1 MQCRE
6 VLPPGVSI
14 FLRNIDEKTGAPSH
28 AQKWVFKGCID
39 PWGLKATKNTDNN
52 YICRLLQSAFFML
65 IFTILFEFLLF
76 QKGGDIMAKDGT
88 NRGGARPGAGRPR
101 KALTEKIAE
110 GKTAEVM
117 MQPADTPS
125 AETPPVR
132 EFMQELQRDGTKLL
146 ADEVYTETYQWL
158 KERSCEKI
166 VSRQLVEQYAMSIS
180 RWIHCEQIVT
190 KYGYISKH
198 PTTGAAIASP
208 YVAMSQNYMKQAN
221 QIWNQIFQIVRENCS
236 VEFQGNPNEDMMEKL
251 LRSRK

>member
-1 MQCRE
+1 
-6 VLPPGVSI
+6 
-14 FLRNIDEKTGAPSH
+14 
-28 AQKWVFKGCID
+28 
-39 PWGLKATKNTDNN
+39 
-52 YICRLLQSAFFML
+52 
-65 IFTILFEFLLF
+65 
-76 QKGGDIMAKDGT
+76 MARDGT

-110 GKTAEVM
+110 GKSAEVM
-117 MQPADTPS
+117 MQPADIES
-125 AETPPVR
+125 AETPP
-132 EFMQELQRDGTKLL
+132 
-146 ADEVYTETYQWL
+146 VYTETYQWL

-236 VEFQGNPNEDMMEKL
+236 VEFQSNPQEDMMEKL

>member
-1 MQCRE
+1 
-6 VLPPGVSI
+6 
-14 FLRNIDEKTGAPSH
+14 
-28 AQKWVFKGCID
+28 
-39 PWGLKATKNTDNN
+39 
-52 YICRLLQSAFFML
+52 
-65 IFTILFEFLLF
+65 
-76 QKGGDIMAKDGT
+76 MAKDGT

-101 KALTEKIAE
+101 KALAEKIAE
-110 GKTAEVM
+110 GKTTEVM
-117 MQPADTPS
+117 MQPADIES
-125 AETPPVR
+125 AAPPPVR
-132 EFMQELQRDGTKLL
+132 DFMKELQRDGTKLL
-146 ADEVYTETYQWL
+146 ADDVYTETYQWL

-236 VEFQGNPNEDMMEKL
+236 VEFQGNPQEDMMEKL

>member
-1 MQCRE
+1 
-6 VLPPGVSI
+6 
-14 FLRNIDEKTGAPSH
+14 
-28 AQKWVFKGCID
+28 
-39 PWGLKATKNTDNN
+39 
-52 YICRLLQSAFFML
+52 
-65 IFTILFEFLLF
+65 
-76 QKGGDIMAKDGT
+76 MAKDGT

-101 KALTEKIAE
+101 KALAEKIAE

-117 MQPADTPS
+117 MQPANIES

-132 EFMQELQRDGTKLL
+132 NFMKELQRDGTKLL
-146 ADEVYTETYQWL
+146 ADDVYTETYQWL

-221 QIWNQIFQIVRENCS
+221 QGQIRDS
-236 VEFQGNPNEDMMEKL
+236 VTLPSQQQANHRPS
-251 LRSRK
+251 LRPMPYDCRQEYMPFSVPL

>member
-1 MQCRE
+1 
-6 VLPPGVSI
+6 
-14 FLRNIDEKTGAPSH
+14 
-28 AQKWVFKGCID
+28 
-39 PWGLKATKNTDNN
+39 
-52 YICRLLQSAFFML
+52 
-65 IFTILFEFLLF
+65 
-76 QKGGDIMAKDGT
+76 MAKDGT

-101 KALTEKIAE
+101 KALKEKIAE
-110 GKTAEVM
+110 GKSAEVM
-117 MQPADTPS
+117 MQPADMES

-132 EFMQELQRDGTKLL
+132 DFMKELQRDGTKLL
-146 ADEVYTETYQWL
+146 ADDVYTETYQWL

-236 VEFQGNPNEDMMEKL
+236 VEFQGNPQEDMMEKL

>member
-1 MQCRE
+1 
-6 VLPPGVSI
+6 
-14 FLRNIDEKTGAPSH
+14 
-28 AQKWVFKGCID
+28 
-39 PWGLKATKNTDNN
+39 
-52 YICRLLQSAFFML
+52 
-65 IFTILFEFLLF
+65 
-76 QKGGDIMAKDGT
+76 MAKDGT
-88 NRGGARPGAGRPR
+88 NRGGARAGAGRPR
-101 KALTEKIAE
+101 KSLTEKVAE
-110 GKTAEVM
+110 GKSAEVM
-117 MQPADTPS
+117 MQPAEI
-125 AETPPVR
+125 ETADVPPVR

-158 KERSCEKI
+158 K
-166 VSRQLVEQYAMSIS
+166 EQYAMSIS

>member
-1 MQCRE
+1 
-6 VLPPGVSI
+6 
-14 FLRNIDEKTGAPSH
+14 
-28 AQKWVFKGCID
+28 
-39 PWGLKATKNTDNN
+39 
-52 YICRLLQSAFFML
+52 
-65 IFTILFEFLLF
+65 
-76 QKGGDIMAKDGT
+76 MAKDGT

-110 GKTAEVM
+110 GKSAEVM
-117 MQPADTPS
+117 MQPADIES

-132 EFMQELQRDGTKLL
+132 DFMKELQRDGTKLL
-146 ADEVYTETYQWL
+146 ADEVYTETYEWL

-236 VEFQGNPNEDMMEKL
+236 VEFQGNPQEDMMEKL
-251 LRSRK
+251 LRSRKRVFMKADNSFWRELKQQRNNMTKQQYRTIKGQAVKGNMDAARRGMLRIQQRRNHR

>member
-1 MQCRE
+1 
-6 VLPPGVSI
+6 
-14 FLRNIDEKTGAPSH
+14 
-28 AQKWVFKGCID
+28 
-39 PWGLKATKNTDNN
+39 
-52 YICRLLQSAFFML
+52 
-65 IFTILFEFLLF
+65 
-76 QKGGDIMAKDGT
+76 MAKDGT

-110 GKTAEVM
+110 GKSAEVM
-117 MQPADTPS
+117 MQPADIES

-132 EFMQELQRDGTKLL
+132 DFMKEIQRDGTKLL
-146 ADEVYTETYQWL
+146 ADDVYTETYQWL

-236 VEFQGNPNEDMMEKL
+236 VEFQGNPQEDMMEKL
-251 LRSRK
+251 LRSRSEIYMKADNNFWRELKQQRNNMTKQQYCTIKGQAVKGNIDAARKGMLRIQQRRNYR

>member
-1 MQCRE
+1 
-6 VLPPGVSI
+6 
-14 FLRNIDEKTGAPSH
+14 
-28 AQKWVFKGCID
+28 
-39 PWGLKATKNTDNN
+39 
-52 YICRLLQSAFFML
+52 
-65 IFTILFEFLLF
+65 
-76 QKGGDIMAKDGT
+76 MAKDGT

-101 KALTEKIAE
+101 KALAEKIAE

-117 MQPADTPS
+117 MQPADIES
-125 AETPPVR
+125 AETLPVR

-198 PTTGAAIASP
+198 PTTGAACASP
-208 YVAMSQNYMKQAN
+208 FVAMAQNYQKQVN
-221 QIWNQIFQIVRENCS
+221 TIWYQIFQVVRENCS
-236 VEFQGNPNEDMMEKL
+236 TDFNPDDADPMEIL
-251 LRSRK
+251 LRSRG